1 MKMLYPKQSVYHHW
15 LLVYQS
21 NAERKVMEDDT
32 HKNFGKI

>member
-21 NAERKVMEDDT
+21 NAERKVMEDSGFT
-32 HKNFGKI
+32 ILTV